1 MAEGS
6 ILIID
11 DEPNIREVLVTALN
25 REGYRAES
33 AADGLEGI
41 KKIGSNLYDLVITDI
56 RMPGMDG
63 MQLLQKALEIEPEIY
78 IIVITAYATIENAVQ
93 AMKKGAFDYIEKPFR
108 LDEVKLVVDRA
119 LKQRFFAQGYERLSR
134 EVERRYAFGNVIG
147 RSPAIIEILD
157 KVEHIAKYDI
167 SVLILGPSGSG
178 KEVIAKAIHYN
189 NPRKNKPFIALHCGA
204 IPETLLEDELF
215 GHMKG
220 AFTGADANREGRFRQ
235 AEGGSLFLDEIASI
249 SPALQVKLL
258 RVLQEKEY
266 SPLGTSTMM
275 KTNVRII
282 AATNV
287 DLEQAVKDRTFR
299 EDLYYRLNV
308 VTIKIPPLKER
319 MEDIPLLATHF
330 LKAACEQHS
339 IKSKIISKAVIKQ
352 FLNYEWPGNVRELE
366 NLMHQL
372 TIMTA
377 DKDYIDL
384 EDLPSSYRK
393 SGRGLLLAPD
403 LFSSSLSFDEAIE
416 KYERYLI
423 QEALRK
429 CNGVKSKAAN
439 LLKTKRTTLLEKM
452 KRLDIQ

>member
-1 MAEGS
+1 MVEGS

-11 DEPNIREVLVTALN
+11 DEPNIREVLVTALS
-25 REGYRAES
+25 REGYLVDGAG
-33 AADGLEGI
+33 DGLEGI
-41 KKIGSNLYDLVITDI
+41 KKAESTFYDLVITDI

-63 MQLLQKALEIEPEIY
+63 MQVLQKVLEIQPEMY
-78 IIVITAYATIENAVQ
+78 VIIITAYATIENAVQ
-93 AMKKGAFDYIEKPFR
+93 AMKMGACDYIEKPFR
-108 LDEVKLVVDRA
+108 LEEVKLIVERA
-119 LKQRFFAQGYERLSR
+119 LKQRFFTQGYERLRR

-147 RSPAIIEILD
+147 RSLALVEILD

-189 NPRKNKPFIALHCGA
+189 SSRKNKPFIPLHCGA

-220 AFTGADANREGRFRQ
+220 AFTGADASREGRFRQ

-249 SPALQVKLL
+249 SPNLQVKLL

-266 SPLGTSTMM
+266 SPLGTSTLL
-275 KTNVRII
+275 KTNARII

-287 DLEQAVKDRTFR
+287 DLEQAVKDKTFR

-330 LKAACEQHS
+330 LKSACEQHC

-377 DKDYIDL
+377 DKDIINL
-384 EDLPSSYRK
+384 EDLPAGYRK

-403 LFSSSLSFDEAIE
+403 LFNSGLSFDDAID

-429 CNGVKSKAAN
+429 CSGVKSKAAH
-439 LLKTKRTTLLEKM
+439 LLKIKRTTLLEKI
-452 KRLDIQ
+452 KRLEIQ